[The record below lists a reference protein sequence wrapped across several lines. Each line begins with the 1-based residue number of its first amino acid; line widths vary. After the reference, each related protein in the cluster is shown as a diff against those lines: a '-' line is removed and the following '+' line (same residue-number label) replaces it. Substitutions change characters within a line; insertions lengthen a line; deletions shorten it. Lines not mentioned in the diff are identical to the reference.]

1 MEDPLQ
7 NFPYEAHADPTVDWA
22 IEHMLQWCFQQSTS
36 KTYLKQDDLILQLQ
50 ELFDT
55 GEKEVLDI
63 HRTISDTQTLPESDE
78 NEKNHHSSLKNT
90 SCNIKEKDDEN
101 SKSRSQDA
109 VEETSDK
116 ISSINKPHSIIKGI
130 NVLIMSGPYKGTEYI
145 VRPRLRKPCFIGR
158 STGKKFRDRGISL
171 PEDSEVSTTHGKF
184 IMKTGDT
191 FCYVDTGSTNG
202 TLFKGAELKSN
213 DQLEIEEGLE
223 ITVGAGVLKM
233 TFCYE

>member
-1 MEDPLQ
+1 
-7 NFPYEAHADPTVDWA
+7 
-22 IEHMLQWCFQQSTS
+22 MLQWCFQQSTS

-116 ISSINKPHSIIKGI
+116 ISSTNKPHSIIKGI
-130 NVLIMSGPYKGTEYI
+130 NVLIMSGSYK
-145 VRPRLRKPCFIGR
+145 
-158 STGKKFRDRGISL
+158 
-171 PEDSEVSTTHGKF
+171 
-184 IMKTGDT
+184 
-191 FCYVDTGSTNG
+191 
-202 TLFKGAELKSN
+202 
-213 DQLEIEEGLE
+213 
-223 ITVGAGVLKM
+223 
-233 TFCYE
+233 